1 MTHSVPTR
9 RSSDLPTAVRGVT
22 VFDGEGGRIEEGTVL
37 LADGKVER
45 VGGPDLAIPET
56 YRVIDGTGKYLTPG
70 VIDVHSH
77 LGDYPTPSVAAHDD
91 GNEATSPTTAEVW
104 VEHSVWPQ
112 DPGFTRALA
121 NGGITTLQILPGS
134 ANLIGGRSVVPSAH
148 V

>member
-22 VFDGEGGRIEEGTVL
+22 VFDGEGGRIEQGTVL

-77 LGDYPTPSVAAHDD
+77 MSDYPTPSVDAHDD
-91 GNEATSPTTAEVW
+91 GNETKRQTTAEVG
-104 VEHSVWPQ
+104 VEHSVRPQ
-112 DPGFTRALA
+112 DPRITRPLA
-121 NGGITTLQILPGS
+121 KGG
-134 ANLIGGRSVVPSAH
+134 NK
-148 V
+148 